1 MSLIQRASRL
11 AVAAVLVAGLVA
23 SCGGSETTSP
33 LTAVAA
39 DSGIKPDENGF
50 SFANF
55 GSGATSEI
63 FNSADLVTM
72 FGGGAC
78 VDGIADP
85 CTPTAQA
92 SAWARMVNESRAS
105 GHCEG
110 LAVQAASRFSAKATP
125 ATESLTNT
133 GDVTHGIIRAFATQ
147 FLPEVQDVTEEW
159 AKKSL
164 VDIVNELSTSFANK
178 NVSYTMGLYTPT
190 GGHAVLPYAIQFPSP
205 ELAVIKVYDSNWP
218 GMERYVVIDLAAQK
232 WYFSFSGDNPQE
244 DVCAWSGEAGD
255 IDITPMSART
265 SATCP
270 FCGDGTKVTKSVL
283 LIRSTSLNWSVKT
296 QNGTFSPS
304 STATVTDVASKSLRS
319 ASCDTEVKIPE
330 FILYTDSEDFELQLP
345 DTSSAY
351 VSNGD
356 SIVQIAATGS
366 KDRKPISFKKNVISV
381 EDTSTTLTVSSDNV
395 VAQVTS
401 NMANI
406 NVGPSLL
413 SIDLGG
419 KNAPITASESTPQIV
434 VRSDKNSPPVV
445 TKVTDLVT
453 VVPPVVGALTPP
465 DAKPG
470 LSAPSSRDL
479 SNPDYVA
486 IVDKAPTG
494 PVTAP
499 PIITSTTVVVK
510 PSPSS
515 VASSTTAKP
524 GTAASSTTTKP
535 SQASTTTSKP
545 ASGPTTTVRPTTTTT
560 AASTAGNNA
569 PASATTTTVRATTTT
584 VRATTTTVR
593 ATTTTDAPTTT
604 VRATTTTVRPT
615 TTTTVPQVTI
625 RFSVVGTGW
634 TPVINHFANDATEG
648 WADFYGS
655 TDSVCNSVASCDGA
669 ERTVPYGHYFGF
681 FASTNAGQS
690 YIEFGNGA
698 GYSSWNGS
706 LNGVYRK
713 CDSSYPGYSGRVCE
727 VILRKN

>member
-1 MSLIQRASRL
+1 MPLLQRTTRL
-11 AVAAVLVAGLVA
+11 AVAALLIGGLMA
-23 SCGGSETTSP
+23 SCGGSESTSQ

-39 DSGIKPDENGF
+39 DSGVKPNADGF

-55 GSGATSEI
+55 GSDATSEN

-78 VDGIADP
+78 VDGITTP

-92 SAWARMVNESRAS
+92 SAWAKMVNESRAS

-110 LAVQAASRFSAKATP
+110 LAVQAASRFDAKATP
-125 ATESLTNT
+125 ATKALANS

-147 FLPEVQDVTEEW
+147 FLPEVQDVTESW

-178 NVSYTMGLYTPT
+178 SVSYTMGLYTPS
-190 GGHAVLPYAIQFPSP
+190 GGHAVLPYAIEFPKP
-205 ELAVIKVYDSNWP
+205 DLAVVKVYDSNWP
-218 GMERYVVIDLAAQK
+218 GMERYVVIDLAAK
-232 WYFSFSGDNPQE
+232 IWYFSFSGENPQE
-244 DVCAWSGEAGD
+244 DSCAWSGKAGD
-255 IDITPMSART
+255 MDITPMDART

-296 QNGTFSPS
+296 QNGTYSPS
-304 STATVTDVASKSLRS
+304 NTHAVTDVTSRSLRS

-356 SIVQIAATGS
+356 SVVQIAATGS
-366 KDRKPISFKKNVISV
+366 KVRKPILFKKNVISV

-406 NVGPSLL
+406 NVGASLL

-419 KNAPITASESTPQIV
+419 KNAPITASEATPQIV

-445 TKVTDLVT
+445 TNVKDLVT
-453 VVPPVVGALTPP
+453 VVPSIVPTLTPP
-465 DAKPG
+465 EAKPG

-486 IVDKAPTG
+486 VVDKAPTG

-499 PIITSTTVVVK
+499 PITTSTTVAAK
-510 PSPSS
+510 AIPSS
-515 VASSTTAKP
+515 VASTPAPSTT
-524 GTAASSTTTKP
+524 GTKTPSNESTTTVARATATTV
-535 SQASTTTSKP
+535 ASVATVRAT
-545 ASGPTTTVRPTTTTT
+545 PTTV
-560 AASTAGNNA
+560 ASV
-569 PASATTTTVRATTTT
+569 TTVRATTTT
-584 VRATTTTVR
+584 TEASTTTLRATPTTVASTTTTR
-593 ATTTTDAPTTT
+593 APTTT
-604 VRATTTTVRPT
+604 
-615 TTTTVPQVTI
+615 
-625 RFSVVGTGW
+625 S
-634 TPVINHFANDATEG
+634 
-648 WADFYGS
+648 
-655 TDSVCNSVASCDGA
+655 
-669 ERTVPYGHYFGF
+669 
-681 FASTNAGQS
+681 STNPAP
-690 YIEFGNGA
+690 
-698 GYSSWNGS
+698 
-706 LNGVYRK
+706 K
-713 CDSSYPGYSGRVCE
+713 P
-727 VILRKN
+727 K

>member
-1 MSLIQRASRL
+1 MSLFQRASRL

-125 ATESLTNT
+125 ATEFLTNT

-205 ELAVIKVYDSNWP
+205 DLAVIKVYDSNWP

-244 DVCAWSGEAGD
+244 DACAWSGEAGD

-419 KNAPITASESTPQIV
+419 KNAPITASEATPQIV

-499 PIITSTTVVVK
+499 PIITSTTVTVK
-510 PSPSS
+510 PSPAS

-545 ASGPTTTVRPTTTTT
+545 ATVAKPALVTTTVASSTTLRPATTTTTATSTAGNNPPPSATSTTVRPT
-560 AASTAGNNA
+560 A
-569 PASATTTTVRATTTT
+569 TTVR
-584 VRATTTTVR
+584 VS
-593 ATTTTDAPTTT
+593 TTDAPTTT
-604 VRATTTTVRPT
+604 VRPATTTTTALEDVSSVRVITSPNARNST
-615 TTTTVPQVTI
+615 SITVRVYSNQGSTPGNTNYSGPFELVGQCTGTNCADKTYPWPIGYGWYVTI
-625 RFSVVGTGW
+625 SGCPSWSGLWESHFPAFSYGW
-634 TPVINHFANDATEG
+634 HKTNDQ
-648 WADFYGS
+648 S
-655 TDSVCNSVASCDGA
+655 NCD
-669 ERTVPYGHYFGF
+669 P
-681 FASTNAGQS
+681 
-690 YIEFGNGA
+690 
-698 GYSSWNGS
+698 
-706 LNGVYRK
+706 
-713 CDSSYPGYSGRVCE
+713 
-727 VILRKN
+727 

>member
-205 ELAVIKVYDSNWP
+205 DLAVIKVYDSNWP

-419 KNAPITASESTPQIV
+419 KNAPITASEATPQIV

-524 GTAASSTTTKP
+524 GTAASSTTAKP

-545 ASGPTTTVRPTTTTT
+545 ASGPTTTVRPTATTTVASSTTVRPATTTTT
-560 AASTAGNNA
+560 ATSTAGNN
-569 PASATTTTVRATTTT
+569 PPPSATSTTVRPTATT
-584 VRATTTTVR
+584 VRVS
-593 ATTTTDAPTTT
+593 TTDAPTTT
-604 VRATTTTVRPT
+604 VRPATTTTTALEDVSSVRVITSPNARNST
-615 TTTTVPQVTI
+615 SITVRVYSNQGSTPGNTNYSGPFELVGQCTGTNCADKTYPWPIGYGWYVTI
-625 RFSVVGTGW
+625 SGCPSWSGLWESHFPAFSYGW
-634 TPVINHFANDATEG
+634 HKTNDQ
-648 WADFYGS
+648 S
-655 TDSVCNSVASCDGA
+655 NCD
-669 ERTVPYGHYFGF
+669 P
-681 FASTNAGQS
+681 
-690 YIEFGNGA
+690 
-698 GYSSWNGS
+698 
-706 LNGVYRK
+706 
-713 CDSSYPGYSGRVCE
+713 
-727 VILRKN
+727 

>member
-1 MSLIQRASRL
+1 MPLLQRTARL
-11 AVAAVLVAGLVA
+11 AVAALLIGGLMA
-23 SCGGSETTSP
+23 SCGGSESTSQ

-39 DSGIKPDENGF
+39 DSGVKPNADGF

-55 GSGATSEI
+55 GSDATSEN

-78 VDGIADP
+78 VNGITTP

-92 SAWARMVNESRAS
+92 SAWAKMVNESRAS

-110 LAVQAASRFSAKATP
+110 LAVQAASRFDAKATP
-125 ATESLTNT
+125 ATEALTNS

-147 FLPEVQDVTEEW
+147 FLPEVQDVTESW

-164 VDIVNELSTSFANK
+164 VDIVNELSTSFGNK
-178 NVSYTMGLYTPT
+178 SVSYTMGLYTPS
-190 GGHAVLPYAIQFPSP
+190 GGHAVLPYAIEFPKP
-205 ELAVIKVYDSNWP
+205 DLAVVKVYDSNWP
-218 GMERYVVIDLAAQK
+218 EMERYVVIDLAAK
-232 WYFSFSGDNPQE
+232 IWYFSFSGENPQE
-244 DVCAWSGEAGD
+244 DSCAWSGKAGD
-255 IDITPMSART
+255 MDITPMDART

-296 QNGTFSPS
+296 QNGTYSPS
-304 STATVTDVASKSLRS
+304 NTDAVTDVTSRSLRS

-356 SIVQIAATGS
+356 SVVQIAATGS
-366 KDRKPISFKKNVISV
+366 KVRKPILFKKNVISV

-406 NVGPSLL
+406 NVGASLL

-419 KNAPITASESTPQIV
+419 KNAPITASEATPQIV

-445 TKVTDLVT
+445 TNVKDLVT
-453 VVPPVVGALTPP
+453 VVPSIVPALTPP
-465 DAKPG
+465 EAKPG

-486 IVDKAPTG
+486 VVDKAPTG

-499 PIITSTTVVVK
+499 PVITSTTTAVK
-510 PSPSS
+510 PTTPSF
-515 VASSTTAKP
+515 VAPTTTAKP
-524 GTAASSTTTKP
+524 TTA
-535 SQASTTTSKP
+535 ASTTT
-545 ASGPTTTVRPTTTTT
+545 VRATTTT
-560 AASTAGNNA
+560 AATSSSGNSA
-569 PASATTTTVRATTTT
+569 PASATTTTVRGTTTTVRTTTDAPSTTVRSTTTDAPSTTVRATTTT
-584 VRATTTTVR
+584 VRATTTT
-593 ATTTTDAPTTT
+593 TLP
-604 VRATTTTVRPT
+604 P
-615 TTTTVPQVTI
+615 
-625 RFSVVGTGW
+625 
-634 TPVINHFANDATEG
+634 N
-648 WADFYGS
+648 
-655 TDSVCNSVASCDGA
+655 
-669 ERTVPYGHYFGF
+669 
-681 FASTNAGQS
+681 
-690 YIEFGNGA
+690 
-698 GYSSWNGS
+698 
-706 LNGVYRK
+706 
-713 CDSSYPGYSGRVCE
+713 
-727 VILRKN
+727 

>member
-1 MSLIQRASRL
+1 MPLLQRTARL
-11 AVAAVLVAGLVA
+11 AVAALLIGGLMA
-23 SCGGSETTSP
+23 SCGGSESTSQ

-39 DSGIKPDENGF
+39 DSGVKPNADGF

-55 GSGATSEI
+55 GSDATSEN

-78 VDGIADP
+78 VNGITTP

-92 SAWARMVNESRAS
+92 SAWAKMVNESRAS

-110 LAVQAASRFSAKATP
+110 LAVQAASRFDAKATP
-125 ATESLTNT
+125 ATEALTNS

-147 FLPEVQDVTEEW
+147 FLPEVQDVTESW

-178 NVSYTMGLYTPT
+178 SVSYTMGLYTPS
-190 GGHAVLPYAIQFPSP
+190 GGHAVLPYAIEFPKP
-205 ELAVIKVYDSNWP
+205 DLAVVKVYDSNWP
-218 GMERYVVIDLAAQK
+218 GMERYVVIDLAAK
-232 WYFSFSGDNPQE
+232 IWYFSFSGENPQE
-244 DVCAWSGEAGD
+244 DSCAWSGKAGD
-255 IDITPMSART
+255 MDITPMDART

-296 QNGTFSPS
+296 QNGTYSPS
-304 STATVTDVASKSLRS
+304 NTDAVTDVTSRSLRS

-356 SIVQIAATGS
+356 SVVQIAATGS
-366 KDRKPISFKKNVISV
+366 KVRKPILFKKNVISV

-406 NVGPSLL
+406 NVGASLL

-419 KNAPITASESTPQIV
+419 KNAPITASEATPQIV

-445 TKVTDLVT
+445 TNVKDLVT
-453 VVPPVVGALTPP
+453 VVPSIVPALTPP
-465 DAKPG
+465 EAKPG

-486 IVDKAPTG
+486 VVDKAPTG

-499 PIITSTTVVVK
+499 PVITSTTTAVK
-510 PSPSS
+510 PTTPSF
-515 VASSTTAKP
+515 VAPTTTAKP
-524 GTAASSTTTKP
+524 TTA
-535 SQASTTTSKP
+535 ASTTT
-545 ASGPTTTVRPTTTTT
+545 VRATTTT
-560 AASTAGNNA
+560 AATSSSGNSA
-569 PASATTTTVRATTTT
+569 PASATTTTVRGTTTTVRTTTDAPSTTVRSTTTDAPSTTVRATTTT
-584 VRATTTTVR
+584 VRATTTT
-593 ATTTTDAPTTT
+593 TLP
-604 VRATTTTVRPT
+604 P
-615 TTTTVPQVTI
+615 
-625 RFSVVGTGW
+625 
-634 TPVINHFANDATEG
+634 N
-648 WADFYGS
+648 
-655 TDSVCNSVASCDGA
+655 
-669 ERTVPYGHYFGF
+669 
-681 FASTNAGQS
+681 
-690 YIEFGNGA
+690 
-698 GYSSWNGS
+698 
-706 LNGVYRK
+706 
-713 CDSSYPGYSGRVCE
+713 
-727 VILRKN
+727 

>member
-23 SCGGSETTSP
+23 SCGGSEATSP

-125 ATESLTNT
+125 ATEFLTNT

-205 ELAVIKVYDSNWP
+205 DLAVIKVYDSNWP

-244 DVCAWSGEAGD
+244 DACAWSGEAGD

-419 KNAPITASESTPQIV
+419 KNAPITASEATPQIV

-524 GTAASSTTTKP
+524 

-545 ASGPTTTVRPTTTTT
+545 ASGPTTTVRPTATTT
-560 AASTAGNNA
+560 APTTADNNA
-569 PASATTTTVRATTTT
+569 PASASTTVRPATTTT
-584 VRATTTTVR
+584 TATSTAGNNPPPSATSTTVR
-593 ATTTTDAPTTT
+593 PTATTVRVSTTDAPTTT
-604 VRATTTTVRPT
+604 VRPATTTTTALEDVSSVRVITSPNARNST
-615 TTTTVPQVTI
+615 SITVRVYSNQGSTPGNTNYSGPFELVGQCTGTNCADKTYPWPIGYGWYVTI
-625 RFSVVGTGW
+625 SGCPSWSGLWESHFPAFSYGW
-634 TPVINHFANDATEG
+634 HKTNDQ
-648 WADFYGS
+648 S
-655 TDSVCNSVASCDGA
+655 NCD
-669 ERTVPYGHYFGF
+669 P
-681 FASTNAGQS
+681 
-690 YIEFGNGA
+690 
-698 GYSSWNGS
+698 
-706 LNGVYRK
+706 
-713 CDSSYPGYSGRVCE
+713 
-727 VILRKN
+727 

>member
-23 SCGGSETTSP
+23 SCGGSEATSP

-205 ELAVIKVYDSNWP
+205 DLAVIKVYDSNWP

-244 DVCAWSGEAGD
+244 DACAWSGEAGD

-419 KNAPITASESTPQIV
+419 KNAPITASEATPQIV

-499 PIITSTTVVVK
+499 PIITSTTVAVK

-515 VASSTTAKP
+515 VASSTTA
-524 GTAASSTTTKP
+524 KP

-545 ASGPTTTVRPTTTTT
+545 ASGPTTTVRPTATTT
-560 AASTAGNNA
+560 APTTADNNA
-569 PASATTTTVRATTTT
+569 PASASTTVRPATTTT
-584 VRATTTTVR
+584 TATSTAGNNPPPSATSTTVR
-593 ATTTTDAPTTT
+593 PTATTVRVSTTDAPTTT
-604 VRATTTTVRPT
+604 VRPATTTTTALEDVSSVRVITSPNARNST
-615 TTTTVPQVTI
+615 SITVRVYSNQGSTPGNTNYSGPFELVGQCTGTNCADKTYPWPIGYGWYVTI
-625 RFSVVGTGW
+625 SGCPSWSGLWESHFPAFSYGW
-634 TPVINHFANDATEG
+634 HKTNDQ
-648 WADFYGS
+648 S
-655 TDSVCNSVASCDGA
+655 NCD
-669 ERTVPYGHYFGF
+669 P
-681 FASTNAGQS
+681 
-690 YIEFGNGA
+690 
-698 GYSSWNGS
+698 
-706 LNGVYRK
+706 
-713 CDSSYPGYSGRVCE
+713 
-727 VILRKN
+727 

>member
-1 MSLIQRASRL
+1 MSLFQRASRL

-23 SCGGSETTSP
+23 SCGGSEATSP

-205 ELAVIKVYDSNWP
+205 DLAVIKVYDSNWP

-244 DVCAWSGEAGD
+244 DACAWSGEAGD

-419 KNAPITASESTPQIV
+419 KNAPITASEATPQIV

-499 PIITSTTVVVK
+499 PIITSTTVAVK

-524 GTAASSTTTKP
+524 GTAASSTTAKP

-545 ASGPTTTVRPTTTTT
+545 ATVAKPALVTTTTVASSTTVRPATTTTTATSTAGNNPPPSATSTTVRPT
-560 AASTAGNNA
+560 A
-569 PASATTTTVRATTTT
+569 TTVR
-584 VRATTTTVR
+584 VS
-593 ATTTTDAPTTT
+593 TTDAPTTT
-604 VRATTTTVRPT
+604 VRPATTTTTALEDVSSVRVITSPNARNST
-615 TTTTVPQVTI
+615 SITVRVYSNQGSTPGNTNYSGPFELVGQCTGTNCADKTYPWPIGYGWYVTI
-625 RFSVVGTGW
+625 SGCPSWSGLWESHFPAFSYGW
-634 TPVINHFANDATEG
+634 HKTNDQ
-648 WADFYGS
+648 S
-655 TDSVCNSVASCDGA
+655 NCD
-669 ERTVPYGHYFGF
+669 P
-681 FASTNAGQS
+681 
-690 YIEFGNGA
+690 
-698 GYSSWNGS
+698 
-706 LNGVYRK
+706 
-713 CDSSYPGYSGRVCE
+713 
-727 VILRKN
+727 

>member
-1 MSLIQRASRL
+1 MSLFQRATRF
-11 AVAAVLVAGLVA
+11 AIAAVLVTGLVA
-23 SCGGSETTSP
+23 SCGGSEASSP

-92 SAWARMVNESRAS
+92 SAWAKMVNESRAS

-147 FLPEVQDVTEEW
+147 FLPEVQDATEEW

-205 ELAVIKVYDSNWP
+205 DLAVIKVYDSNWP

-244 DVCAWSGEAGD
+244 DACAWSGEAGD

-330 FILYTDSEDFELQLP
+330 FILYTDSEYFELQLP

-356 SIVQIAATGS
+356 SVVQIAATGS
-366 KDRKPISFKKNVISV
+366 KVRKPISFKKNVISI
-381 EDTSTTLTVSSDNV
+381 EDPSTTLTVSSDNV

-406 NVGPSLL
+406 NVGTNLV

-419 KNAPITASESTPQIV
+419 NNAPITANESTPQIV
-434 VRSDKNSPPVV
+434 VRSDKNSSPVI
-445 TKVTDLVT
+445 TNVTDLVT
-453 VVPPVVGALTPP
+453 VVPPVVAALTPP

-499 PIITSTTVVVK
+499 PVITSTTFAVK
-510 PSPSS
+510 ASPSS

-524 GTAASSTTTKP
+524 N
-535 SQASTTTSKP
+535 QASTTTVKLANAAKP
-545 ASGPTTTVRPTTTTT
+545 AIVTTTT
-560 AASTAGNNA
+560 AASTTTVREITSTTAASTTGNNA
-569 PASATTTTVRATTTT
+569 PASAPATTI
-584 VRATTTTVR
+584 RAV
-593 ATTTTDAPTTT
+593 TTTTDAPTTT
-604 VRATTTTVRPT
+604 VRNTTTTVRST
-615 TTTTVPQVTI
+615 TTTTDPRRQIKLVLESREPTSSWGWIGGDQCLGNSSTNKCDNFTRYAYDGDDMIVDWANFDDEYLFEILCPGTSTW
-625 RFSVVGTGW
+625 RDPETQYGTGSGSRHIARCAW
-634 TPVINHFANDATEG
+634 TVNGNAT
-648 WADFYGS
+648 
-655 TDSVCNSVASCDGA
+655 V
-669 ERTVPYGHYFGF
+669 RTR
-681 FASTNAGQS
+681 S
-690 YIEFGNGA
+690 
-698 GYSSWNGS
+698 
-706 LNGVYRK
+706 K
-713 CDSSYPGYSGRVCE
+713 
-727 VILRKN
+727 